1 MTTTS
6 LQTKC
11 PADFSGPV
19 EWRTYVAETFPP
31 EERKYALVSGR
42 TTMFLRFYELRKQ
55 PFPAEFN
62 LGLDRLKQLPDQAKT
77 DALEALNGR
86 IFAHMIQFLAE
97 AAPQGS
103 GTIIEAS
110 PRETVT
116 ELIEYIGK
124 KNPWFAL
131 WVRYSNQESGLNSA
145 GNWEEYVH
153 QELNSAE
160 EQEIQFTLL
169 MGQMGRLLDHFRNR
183 NLALPPH
190 YFQRIWFLHNIRG
203 AERNP
208 QARALVHGL
217 LEAMAS
223 CTSA

>member
-1 MTTTS
+1 MAMTT

-19 EWRTYVAETFPP
+19 EWRAYVAETFPP
-31 EERKYALVSGR
+31 EEREYASVSGR

-55 PFPAEFN
+55 PFPAEFTVE
-62 LGLDRLKQLPDQAKT
+62 LDRLNHLPDPAKT

-103 GTIIEAS
+103 GTVIETS

-116 ELIEYIGK
+116 ELLDYIGK

-131 WVRYSNQESGLNSA
+131 WVHYSNQESGLSNASTWQEYVRQEIPSA
-145 GNWEEYVH
+145 G
-153 QELNSAE
+153 

-208 QARALVHGL
+208 QARALVQGL
-217 LEAMAS
+217 LEAMES

>member
-19 EWRTYVAETFPP
+19 EWRAYVAETFPP

-55 PFPAEFN
+55 PFPAKFN
-62 LGLDRLKQLPDQAKT
+62 LELERLSHLPGPAKT

-86 IFAHMIQFLAE
+86 VFAHMIQFLAE

-145 GNWEEYVH
+145 GNWEEYVQ
-153 QELNSAE
+153 QELNAAP
-160 EQEIQFTLL
+160 QNEIEFALL

-208 QARALVHGL
+208 QARALVQGL
-217 LEAMAS
+217 LEAMSS

>member
-1 MTTTS
+1 MTTT

-19 EWRTYVAETFPP
+19 EWRAYVAETFPR
-31 EERKYALVSGR
+31 EEREYALASGR

-55 PFPAEFN
+55 PFPAEFTVEF
-62 LGLDRLKQLPDQAKT
+62 DRLNHLPDPAKT

-103 GTIIEAS
+103 GTIIETS

-116 ELIEYIGK
+116 ELLDYIGK

-131 WVRYSNQESGLNSA
+131 WVHYSNQESGLSNASTWQEYVRQEIPSA
-145 GNWEEYVH
+145 G
-153 QELNSAE
+153 

-208 QARALVHGL
+208 QARALVQGL
-217 LEAMAS
+217 LEAMES

>member
-1 MTTTS
+1 MTMTT

-11 PADFSGPV
+11 PAGFSGPV
-19 EWRTYVAETFPP
+19 EWRAYVAEIFPP
-31 EERKYALVSGR
+31 EEREYALVSGR
-42 TTMFLRFYELRKQ
+42 TMMFLRFYELRKQ
-55 PFPAEFN
+55 PFPAEFAVE
-62 LGLDRLKQLPDQAKT
+62 LDRLNHLSGPAKT

-103 GTIIEAS
+103 GTVIETS

-116 ELIEYIGK
+116 ELLDYIGK

-131 WVRYSNQESGLNSA
+131 WVHYSNQQSGPNSVSTWQEYVRQEIPSA
-145 GNWEEYVH
+145 G
-153 QELNSAE
+153 
-160 EQEIQFTLL
+160 EQEIQFALL

-183 NLALPPH
+183 NVALPPH

-208 QARALVHGL
+208 QARALVQGL
-217 LEAMAS
+217 LEAMES

>member
-1 MTTTS
+1 
-6 LQTKC
+6 
-11 PADFSGPV
+11 
-19 EWRTYVAETFPP
+19 
-31 EERKYALVSGR
+31 
-42 TTMFLRFYELRKQ
+42 MFLRFYELRKQ
-55 PFPAEFN
+55 PFPAEFTVEF
-62 LGLDRLKQLPDQAKT
+62 DRLNHLPDPAKT

-103 GTIIEAS
+103 GTIIETS

-116 ELIEYIGK
+116 ELLDYIGK

-131 WVRYSNQESGLNSA
+131 WVHYSNQESGLSNASTWQEYVRQEIPSA
-145 GNWEEYVH
+145 G
-153 QELNSAE
+153 

-208 QARALVHGL
+208 QARALVQGL
-217 LEAMAS
+217 LEAMES

>member
-1 MTTTS
+1 MTMTT
-6 LQTKC
+6 LQSKC
-11 PADFSGPV
+11 PADFPGPV
-19 EWRTYVAETFPP
+19 EWRAYVAETFPP
-31 EERKYALVSGR
+31 EEREYALASGR

-55 PFPAEFN
+55 PFPAEFT
-62 LGLDRLKQLPDQAKT
+62 LDLERLNQLPDPAKT

-86 IFAHMIQFLAE
+86 IFAHMIEFLAE

-110 PRETVT
+110 PQETVT
-116 ELIEYIGK
+116 ELLNYIGK

-131 WVRYSNQESGLNSA
+131 WVHYSNQESGLNSA
-145 GNWEEYVH
+145 GTWEEYVH
-153 QELNSAE
+153 QKLNSAGE
-160 EQEIQFTLL
+160 DEVQFTLS

-203 AERNP
+203 TERNL
-208 QARALVHGL
+208 QARALVQGL
-217 LEAMAS
+217 VEAMES

>member
-1 MTTTS
+1 MTTT

-19 EWRTYVAETFPP
+19 EWRAYVAETFPR
-31 EERKYALVSGR
+31 EEREYALASGR

-55 PFPAEFN
+55 PFPAEFTVEF
-62 LGLDRLKQLPDQAKT
+62 DRLNHLPDPAKT

-103 GTIIEAS
+103 GTVIETS

-116 ELIEYIGK
+116 ELLDYIGK

-131 WVRYSNQESGLNSA
+131 WVHYSNQESGLSNASTWQEYVRQEIPSA
-145 GNWEEYVH
+145 G
-153 QELNSAE
+153 

-208 QARALVHGL
+208 QARALVQGL
-217 LEAMAS
+217 LEAMES

>member
-1 MTTTS
+1 MTTTT

-11 PADFSGPV
+11 HADFPGQV
-19 EWRTYVAETFPP
+19 EWRAYVAETFPP
-31 EERKYALVSGR
+31 EEREYALASGR

-55 PFPAEFN
+55 PFPAEFT
-62 LGLDRLKQLPDQAKT
+62 LDLERLNQLPDPAKT

-86 IFAHMIQFLAE
+86 IFAHMIEFLAE

-103 GTIIEAS
+103 GTVIETS

-116 ELIEYIGK
+116 ELIEYIRK

-131 WVRYSNQESGLNSA
+131 WAHYSNQESGLNSA
-145 GNWEEYVH
+145 GNWEEYVR
-153 QELNSAE
+153 QELNSAS
-160 EQEIQFTLL
+160 QNEIQFTLL
-169 MGQMGRLLDHFRNR
+169 MGQMGRLLDHFRTR

-203 AERNP
+203 AERTP
-208 QARALVHGL
+208 QARALVQGL
-217 LEAMAS
+217 LEAMES